1 MSGTGSPD
9 CLRAL
14 PPLWGFY
21 EAVAWITGKVGH
33 SLGKNSAHWASLQTG
48 PLALAAVATGE
59 SKSKL
64 VLLTTRQANKWKDRL
79 LGPRIVILFR
89 KPAGQE
95 DGGLLSQRTIFSEL
109 EFRLLLY

>member
-1 MSGTGSPD
+1 MLGTSSSADSVSGTSSSD

-21 EAVAWITGKVGH
+21 EAVAWIMGKVGH

-59 SKSKL
+59 SKPL
-64 VLLTTRQANKWKDRL
+64 CHQV
-79 LGPRIVILFR
+79 
-89 KPAGQE
+89 
-95 DGGLLSQRTIFSEL
+95 
-109 EFRLLLY
+109 